1 MLVVEDWRE
10 KYKAG
15 KGHSQHRQRIVM
27 EVRAPQAGLPID
39 RDMIFVTTL
48 HRILVEHHSAKPILL
63 KFLIDSQ
70 RVNGINGHFEAEYE
84 FANGAVIR
92 LYLKQSNDDM
102 MFRVTKERGQ
112 LNYSVKLAKYVNE
125 DLIALN
131 TEDYEAL
138 VTQLLK
144 D

>member
-1 MLVVEDWRE
+1 MLVVGNWPE

-15 KGHSQHRQRIVM
+15 KGHGQHRQGIVM

-48 HRILVEHHSAKPILL
+48 HKVLVGNHSAKPILL

-84 FANGAVIR
+84 FADGAVIR
-92 LYLKQSNDDM
+92 LYFKQANEDM

-131 TEDYEAL
+131 TEDYEDL
-138 VTQLLK
+138 VTQLLN

>member
-1 MLVVEDWRE
+1 
-10 KYKAG
+10 
-15 KGHSQHRQRIVM
+15 M

-84 FANGAVIR
+84 FANGTVIR

-102 MFRVTKERGQ
+102 MFKVTKERGQ

-131 TEDYEAL
+131 IEDYEDL

>member
-1 MLVVEDWRE
+1 MVENWPQ

-15 KGHSQHRQRIVM
+15 KGHSQQRQRIVM

-48 HRILVEHHSAKPILL
+48 HKVLVGNHSAKPILL

-84 FANGAVIR
+84 FADGAVIR
-92 LYLKQSNDDM
+92 LYFKQVNEDM

-131 TEDYEAL
+131 TEDYEDL

>member
-1 MLVVEDWRE
+1 
-10 KYKAG
+10 
-15 KGHSQHRQRIVM
+15 VM

-39 RDMIFVTTL
+39 RDMVFVMTL
-48 HRILVEHHSAKPILL
+48 HKVLVEGHSAKPILL

-92 LYLKQSNDDM
+92 LYFKQANEDM

-112 LNYSVKLAKYVNE
+112 LNYSVKLAKYVND

-131 TEDYEAL
+131 AGDYEAL

>member
-1 MLVVEDWRE
+1 
-10 KYKAG
+10 
-15 KGHSQHRQRIVM
+15 M

-39 RDMIFVTTL
+39 RDMVFVMTL
-48 HRILVEHHSAKPILL
+48 HKVLVEGHSAKPILL

-92 LYLKQSNDDM
+92 LYFKQANEDM

-112 LNYSVKLAKYVNE
+112 LNYSVKLAKYVND

-131 TEDYEAL
+131 AGDYEAL